1 MHGFISGQN
10 LSLIPVIYC
19 HYTKHRLKQKLISQ
33 LINFK
38 KSVLKIARAI
48 ILMTIKFQDFD
59 CESILL
65 DKKSYGNISVYDI
78 SYKILIGAKPL
89 RIRFD
94 KIDEFIRVYDRTR
107 HLVLFGLVK
116 YDAICNRIR
125 YLISLKVISQ
135 LWESRSWFLWF
146 CGSRKHFDLTKFY
159 NTR

>member
-1 MHGFISGQN
+1 
-10 LSLIPVIYC
+10 
-19 HYTKHRLKQKLISQ
+19 
-33 LINFK
+33 
-38 KSVLKIARAI
+38 
-48 ILMTIKFQDFD
+48 MTIKFQDFD

-135 LWESRSWFLWF
+135 LCESRSWFLWF